1 MAEPAFSDST
11 ENDSIEP
18 RYDPAKV
25 TSANFDTVRRGFNEA
40 QVRKFLGDLAVGL
53 RNAYRTEDELR
64 ERIEELV
71 NRLAEADGVDEV
83 TLIERLGEQA
93 ASLLKSARSSAKT
106 RTDEADEHAEQVV
119 SEAEAQADTV
129 RIAAEEQAAST
140 IGGATDEATAMLA
153 EANEASTSMRDEAA
167 SVLELRTTEAE
178 VEAEKRV
185 HAAEN
190 EVAAA
195 RMRADQIIA
204 EAKQEGRVMIVEVQR
219 HREQLLENIER
230 RRRRTQVHVERL
242 QAGRDRLVEAYDVVQ
257 LGVDSARAELNVSGS
272 SAKIAGDRAARQFEG
287 SNSRT
292 VHELEEDLFVAKA
305 AGLLGDPEG
314 IIAEAAAQ
322 AAQPAVTATAPVE
335 PDTSVDESTQAVVTE
350 PVAEPAIEPEITA
363 ESADESEPIPSIETV
378 VEPEAPKPSLQ
389 LVEDL
394 ETETTPPADSLFAR
408 LRAERTAA
416 AAEAQEVLDDLTTDV
431 PDAKAADTPDSEPAA
446 PSEDPPEYL
455 SRLDERDD
463 RLAPMTSAAAR
474 SIKRALADAQ
484 NEVLDALRTGDEEAL
499 TQPLDGMRQSMRI
512 ALAESWAEGANFV
525 GRSGDPTDAAVDPIL
540 DVMAIQTLEPLR
552 AQFAES
558 INSGHPV
565 EAVRAHGRSLRS
577 QLNSLASSAAV
588 AAFQAGIIDTLPAG
602 CPVRWVAEPA
612 CEHGVQNGAVDGRL
626 GDPFPSGVAKPEP
639 MGECQCLVIPL
650 HQ

>member
-18 RYDPAKV
+18 RYDPTKV
-25 TSANFDTVRRGFNEA
+25 TSANFDTVRRGFNEV

-53 RNAYRTEDELR
+53 RSAYRTEDELR

-93 ASLLKSARSSAKT
+93 ASLLKSARASAKV
-106 RTDEADEHAEQVV
+106 RTDEADEHAERVV
-119 SEAEAQADTV
+119 SEGDEQADSV
-129 RIAAEEQAAST
+129 RIASEEQAASL
-140 IGGATDEATAMLA
+140 IGGATDQATALLA
-153 EANEASTSMRDEAA
+153 EANEVSASMRAEAA
-167 SVLELRTTEAE
+167 SFLELRTNEAE

-185 HAAEN
+185 EEAEN

-195 RMRADQIIA
+195 HMRADQIIA

-230 RRRRTQVHVERL
+230 RRLRMQVQVERL
-242 QAGRDRLVEAYDVVQ
+242 QAGRDRLDEAYDSVQ
-257 LGVDSARAELNVSGS
+257 LGVDSARAELNVSES
-272 SAKIAGDRAARQFEG
+272 SAKIAGDRAARQFEAA
-287 SNSRT
+287 SPRT
-292 VHELEEDLFVAKA
+292 AHELEEDLFVAKA
-305 AGLLGDPEG
+305 AGLLGDPEE

-322 AAQPAVTATAPVE
+322 AAESLATTTTPVE
-335 PDTSVDESTQAVVTE
+335 PDTSVDESNQAVVVE
-350 PVAEPAIEPEITA
+350 PVAEP
-363 ESADESEPIPSIETV
+363 V
-378 VEPEAPKPSLQ
+378 VEPEATKPSLQ

-394 ETETTPPADSLFAR
+394 ETETTSPADSLFAR
-408 LRAERTAA
+408 LRAERTTDT
-416 AAEAQEVLDDLTTDV
+416 AEAQEVLADLATDV
-431 PDAKAADTPDSEPAA
+431 PDAAAAVTAEPETAESSENAES
-446 PSEDPPEYL
+446 SETLTEY
-455 SRLDERDD
+455 SSPLDERDE
-463 RLAPMTSAAAR
+463 RIAPMAAAAAR

-499 TQPLDGMRQSMRI
+499 TQPLDGVRQSMRI

-525 GRSGDPTDAAVDPIL
+525 GRTGDPTDAAVDPIL
-540 DVMAIQTLEPLR
+540 NILAIQTLEPLR
-552 AQFAES
+552 VQFAES

-565 EAVRAHGRSLRS
+565 EAVRAHSRSLRS
-577 QLNSLASSAAV
+577 QLNGLANSAAV

-612 CEHGVQNGAVDGRL
+612 CEPGAQNGAEDGRL
-626 GDPFPSGVAKPEP
+626 GDPFTSGVTEPEP

>member
-25 TSANFDTVRRGFNEA
+25 TSANFDTVRRGFNEV

-53 RNAYRTEDELR
+53 RSAYRTEDELR

-93 ASLLKSARSSAKT
+93 ASLLKSARASAKA
-106 RTDEADEHAEQVV
+106 RTDEADEHAERVV
-119 SEAEAQADTV
+119 SEGDEQADSV
-129 RIAAEEQAAST
+129 RIASEEQAASL
-140 IGGATDEATAMLA
+140 IGGATDQATALLA
-153 EANEASTSMRDEAA
+153 EASEVSASMRAEAA
-167 SVLELRTTEAE
+167 SFLELRTNEAE
-178 VEAEKRV
+178 VEAEKLV
-185 HAAEN
+185 EEAEN

-195 RMRADQIIA
+195 HMRADQIIA

-230 RRRRTQVHVERL
+230 RRLRMQVQVERL
-242 QAGRDRLVEAYDVVQ
+242 QAGRDRLDEAYDSVQ
-257 LGVDSARAELNVSGS
+257 LGVDSARAELNVSES
-272 SAKIAGDRAARQFEG
+272 SAKIAGDRAARQFEAA
-287 SNSRT
+287 SPRT
-292 VHELEEDLFVAKA
+292 AHELEEDLFVAKA
-305 AGLLGDPEG
+305 AGLLGDPEE

-322 AAQPAVTATAPVE
+322 AVESPAITTTPVE
-335 PDTSVDESTQAVVTE
+335 PDTSGDESNQTV
-350 PVAEPAIEPEITA
+350 
-363 ESADESEPIPSIETV
+363 V
-378 VEPEAPKPSLQ
+378 VEPEAEPVVEPEATKSSLQ

-394 ETETTPPADSLFAR
+394 ETETTSPADSLFAR
-408 LRAERTAA
+408 LRAERTADT
-416 AAEAQEVLDDLTTDV
+416 AEAQEVLADLATDV
-431 PDAKAADTPDSEPAA
+431 PDAVAAVTAEP
-446 PSEDPPEYL
+446 ETLTEY
-455 SRLDERDD
+455 SSPLDERDD
-463 RLAPMTSAAAR
+463 RIAPMVAAASR

-499 TQPLDGMRQSMRI
+499 TQPLDGVRQSMRI

-525 GRSGDPTDAAVDPIL
+525 GRTGDPTDAAVDPIL
-540 DVMAIQTLEPLR
+540 DVLAIQTLEPLR

-565 EAVRAHGRSLRS
+565 EAVRAHSRSLRS
-577 QLNSLASSAAV
+577 QLNSLANSAAM

-612 CEHGVQNGAVDGRL
+612 CELGAQNGAEDGRL
-626 GDPFPSGVAKPEP
+626 GDPFTSGVAEPEP